1 MIDELKHILRVIS
14 TPSCWLR
21 NYPTSESWDYAL
33 NRLLDKYSPS
43 VSHMRCH
50 TIMLGETEVWI
61 ANKFYAYGH
70 EYRWRQRHFG
80 GFKLPSRKTAFRL
93 NDAIMKM
100 NAK

>member
-70 EYRWRQRHFG
+70 EYNWGRYPRYE
-80 GFKLPSRKTAFRL
+80 FKLPSRKTAFRL
-93 NDAIMKM
+93 HDAVMKM